1 MFFISL
7 EKDKVSCIGYNYKNL
22 VRGLCERLKK
32 KVKIF
37 KNGVTTTQAMTGV
50 IVQNLKIR

>member
-7 EKDKVSCIGYNYKNL
+7 EKDKVSCIGYNFKNL

-32 KVKIF
+32 VKIF
-37 KNGVTTTQAMTGV
+37 KNGVTITQAMRRV
-50 IVQNLKIR
+50 IVQKT